1 MKTSKRTTRT
11 SHAQDEAAQLT
22 AAIHALGNYNHVT
35 VEAQRGSLHVL
46 VDDEPV
52 ARLTPLGGDRYGLKR
67 GDGAVPPEPVPP
79 ARRGLP
85 LFRVAQ
91 GWWGACVRLLAQSEA
106 ALGWQQAHALV
117 DLPRLFGRLVHRQL
131 EAARRVLVVDAAR
144 GRRLDEGDAGLDRG

>member
-52 ARLTPLGGDRYGLKR
+52 ARLTPLGGDRYGLSFHQHTGR
-67 GDGAVPPEPVPP
+67 WEPTPFTGD
-79 ARRGLP
+79 
-85 LFRVAQ
+85 
-91 GWWGACVRLLAQSEA
+91 LAQLA
-106 ALGWQQAHALV
+106 G
-117 DLPRLFGRLVHRQL
+117 
-131 EAARRVLVVDAAR
+131 VLVTEFGAYLASYDFPPTKN
-144 GRRLDEGDAGLDRG
+144 GSPH